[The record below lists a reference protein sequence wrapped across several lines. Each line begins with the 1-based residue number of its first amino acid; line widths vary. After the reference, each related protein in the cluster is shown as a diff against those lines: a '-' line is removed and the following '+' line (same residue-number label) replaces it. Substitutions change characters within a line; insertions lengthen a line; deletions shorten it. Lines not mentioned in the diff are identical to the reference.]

1 MKKIIN
7 NLVEFICLLFIFLII
22 ASFCIIRYQL
32 YKNKQE
38 TIKPYRE
45 ALTSQSTEEINE
57 QKSTLWTRIKK
68 FAGDKVNINEIKKT
82 AKAKKENKNSDD
94 TNTLIHF
101 DVSSEYNSFIFDDTL
116 LVFAGEQNGK
126 TVRQVLGRMIET
138 ASDDFYSN
146 PSLTVKNFGYLD
158 GTIIDDANYISNIQ
172 SVKNSINDN
181 NTYNIS
187 FGYNKLKSIANE
199 VIIEKR

>member
-1 MKKIIN
+1 
-7 NLVEFICLLFIFLII
+7 
-22 ASFCIIRYQL
+22 
-32 YKNKQE
+32 
-38 TIKPYRE
+38 
-45 ALTSQSTEEINE
+45 
-57 QKSTLWTRIKK
+57 
-68 FAGDKVNINEIKKT
+68 
-82 AKAKKENKNSDD
+82 
-94 TNTLIHF
+94 
-101 DVSSEYNSFIFDDTL
+101 
-116 LVFAGEQNGK
+116 
-126 TVRQVLGRMIET
+126 MIET